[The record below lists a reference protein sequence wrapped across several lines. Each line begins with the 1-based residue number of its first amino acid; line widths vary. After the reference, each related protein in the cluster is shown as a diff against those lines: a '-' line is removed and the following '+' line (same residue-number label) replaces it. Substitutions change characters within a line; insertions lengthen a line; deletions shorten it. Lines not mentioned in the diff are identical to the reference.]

1 MRQILQSVKDG
12 ETLICDVPCP
22 QVGRGQLLI
31 RTHTTLIS
39 AGTERML
46 VEFGKAGWL
55 DKARQQ
61 PDKVRQV
68 LDKVKTDGLFPTLEA
83 VRNKLDQPLPLGY
96 CNVGTVLEVGS
107 GVEGFEV
114 GDRVLSNGH
123 HAEVVCV
130 PQNLCARIPDNVS
143 DETATFTVVAA
154 IGLQGIR
161 LAQPTLGETFVVSGL
176 GLIGLLTVQLL
187 RAHGCRVL
195 GLDFNEQRLAQAA
208 EFGAET
214 FNLGQGDP
222 IPAAMAF
229 SRGRG
234 VDGVIITAATQ
245 SDEPVRQ
252 AAHMSRKRGRLVL
265 VGVAGLNLSR
275 ADFFEKE
282 LSFQVS
288 CSYGPGRYDP
298 VYEQQGQDYPV
309 GFVRWTEQRNFEAVL
324 DMMQSGQLD
333 ADPLITHRFDLDNA
347 AEAYAL
353 ISGNE
358 PSLGV
363 MLQYPTPV
371 QVLDEELRQSTV
383 GRTSKSVQQSVSHG
397 TDLEVRPTESSRFA
411 FLGAGSFATQTLI
424 PAFHKHG
431 AHLAMVASRGGLTGT
446 IADRKFKFDEVT
458 SDTDAPFNSPDVDAI
473 VIATRHDSHADLVCR
488 ALDAGKHVFVEKP
501 LALNTEQLDAVITS
515 ATDNSHTLMV
525 GFNRRFAPH
534 IQCMQTVLAGAKEAK
549 AFVMTV
555 NAGMIPADHWVH
567 DPIAGGGRIIGEGC
581 HFVDLLRFLC
591 GHPITQVQASMFGR
605 TAADDIHDD
614 RMTFTLSFADG
625 SIGTV
630 HYLANGHKAVP
641 KERLEVFC
649 GGRVMQLDNF
659 RKLRAYGWPGLTKMN
674 LWRQDKGHA
683 NGVAAF
689 LDAIRTGGPP
699 PIPLDE
705 LAEVSRVTLDIV
717 RAAETHETI
726 RYDDPSPSPN
736 PASLDDTEFIPRPQP
751 TLAD

>member
-22 QVGRGQLLI
+22 QAGRGQLLI

-83 VRNKLDQPLPLGY
+83 VRNKLDQPIPLGY
-96 CNVGTVLEVGS
+96 CNAGTVLEVGS
-107 GVEGFEV
+107 GVEDFEV

-130 PQNLCARIPDNVS
+130 PQNLCACIPDNVS
-143 DETATFTVVAA
+143 DESATFTVVAA

-222 IPAAMAF
+222 IPVAMAF

-298 VYEQQGQDYPV
+298 AYEQQGQDYPV

-324 DMMQSGQLD
+324 DMMQTGQLD
-333 ADPLITHRFDLDNA
+333 PQSLITHHFDLDQA
-347 AEAYAL
+347 ADAYAL
-353 ISGNE
+353 ISSDE

-363 MLQYPTPV
+363 MLHYPTPE
-371 QVLDEELRQSTV
+371 QKPDADLRENVIRKSKTADC
-383 GRTSKSVQQSVSHG
+383 RTGSAPRV
-397 TDLEVRPTESSRFA
+397 A
-411 FLGAGSFATQTLI
+411 FLGAGGFATQTLI
-424 PAFHKHG
+424 PIFHRHG

-446 IADRKFKFDEVT
+446 IADRKYNFDEVT
-458 SDTDAPFNSPDVDAI
+458 SNPNFAFETPDIDTI
-473 VIATRHDSHADLVCR
+473 VIATRHDSHADFVCR

-501 LALNTEQLDAVITS
+501 LALNTEQLDAVLAS
-515 ATDNSHTLMV
+515 AEKSSHTLMV

-534 IQCMQTVLAGAKEAK
+534 VQRMQSVLAGAKEAK

-555 NAGMIPADHWVH
+555 NAGLIPADHWVH

-591 GHPITQVQASMFGR
+591 GHPITQVQATMFGR
-605 TAADDIHDD
+605 NAADDIHDD

-659 RKLRAYGWPGLTKMN
+659 RKLKAFGWPGLTKMN

-683 NGVAAF
+683 NGVKAF
-689 LDAIRTGGPP
+689 LDAIRTGGPA

-705 LAEVSRVTLDIV
+705 LAEVSRATLDIV
-717 RAAETHETI
+717 RAAETRETI
-726 RYDDPSPSPN
+726 VYDGSKTSPPN
-736 PASLDDTEFIPRPQP
+736 PSLDDTEFIPRPQT